1 MFGLQVECDPI
12 CEIVWIRDGTVVD
25 KEDEMFEILEEV
37 HAEDSANSV
46 FMSVRSRLVKRDN
59 VTLDHDETNMTISC
73 QVSDHQFGESISSS
87 SILSVEC
94 KL

>member
-12 CEIVWIRDGTVVD
+12 CEIVWIRDGTVID
-25 KEDEMFEILEEV
+25 NEDEMFEILEEV
-37 HAEDSANSV
+37 YAEDSEN
-46 FMSVRSRLVKRDN
+46 FMSIRSRLVKRNN